1 MSTERTVEL
10 RGKVPIRRRFTV
22 AGMFAL
28 AAVLGSF
35 PALAAE
41 PEWPEGPYKYITLDQ
56 SVPDALVE
64 FGRNIGVPVKVSE
77 QVKGRMGPG
86 LPRGTARQFLDA
98 LSQRYGLV
106 WHYDGSTM
114 NVSTEAETRT
124 EVFKMNKDSIDG
136 VTERLDRLGITDPR
150 FPVRVS
156 QEDRLGSV
164 SGPPTYVDQ
173 VKTTLG
179 VIAGPSANEPR
190 TAAQVRVFRG
200 RKAESQEVRA
210 SRSE

>member
-114 NVSTEAETRT
+114 NVSADLCRPGEDDAGRDRRT
-124 EVFKMNKDSIDG
+124 VGE
-136 VTERLDRLGITDPR
+136 
-150 FPVRVS
+150 
-156 QEDRLGSV
+156 
-164 SGPPTYVDQ
+164 
-173 VKTTLG
+173 
-179 VIAGPSANEPR
+179 R
-190 TAAQVRVFRG
+190 TAHGGTGARLQRAQG
-200 RKAESQEVRA
+200 GISGSARKQV
-210 SRSE
+210 